1 MGGKDTKVVN
11 TDATRSTPRGNRR
24 SAAPIQVALLIE
36 SSRAFGR
43 GVLEEL
49 AECLRERRWMITY
62 QEGGLSELLPEWL
75 ESWQGDGIIARIE
88 DRRIARALVRKRVP
102 IVDLRGVCPIPAVPV
117 VTTDDAEIARLA
129 AAHLRSCGFRHFAY
143 CGYEGAANSQLRGKV
158 FAQFFREAGL
168 PCYMFTVREPHL
180 ATVRAQEQYG
190 WSHREHLIEWL
201 RGLPKPVGV
210 MACNDARGHQLLN
223 AAREIGVS
231 VPDEVAVIG
240 VDNHATVCEL
250 TVPPLSS
257 VEHNTGGI
265 AREALNVLDRM
276 LSGQQPPAAPVLVK
290 PCRVV
295 PRRSTDVLALPDPNL
310 RKAIQ
315 AIRTEPARRID
326 EIARISGLS
335 RRDLERRFAA
345 AFGHSPLQ
353 ETLAVQIQTAKKL
366 LTETDW
372 PLYRVAEAAGYRH
385 AEYFNAAFKRQTGI
399 TPGGYRRQM
408 RRDA

>member
-1 MGGKDTKVVN
+1 MGENAANVGS
-11 TDATRSTPRGNRR
+11 TDVRRSNGRRGRT
-24 SAAPIQVALLIE
+24 SAAPTRVALLIE

-43 GVLEEL
+43 GVLEEI

-75 ESWQGDGIIARIE
+75 ESWEGDGIIARIE
-88 DRRIARALVRKRVP
+88 DRRIAQALVRKRVP
-102 IVDLRGVCPIPAVPV
+102 VVDLRGVCPISGVPV

-143 CGYEGAANSQLRGKV
+143 CGYEGAANSQLRARV
-158 FAQFFREAGL
+158 FAQFFQDAGL
-168 PCYMFTVREPHL
+168 PCHLFKVLEPHL

-190 WSHREHLIEWL
+190 WTHREHLIEWL

-223 AAREIGVS
+223 AARELGVR
-231 VPDEVAVIG
+231 VPDDVAVIG
-240 VDNHATVCEL
+240 VDNHETVCEL

-257 VEHNTGGI
+257 VEHNTRGV
-265 AREALNVLDRM
+265 AREAVRMLDRM
-276 LSGQQPPAAPVLVK
+276 LSGQPPPAAPVLVQ

-295 PRRSTDVLALPDPNL
+295 PRRSTDVLAVPDRNL
-310 RKAIQ
+310 RKAMQ
-315 AIRTEPARRID
+315 AIRSQPHRGVD

-353 ETLAVQIQTAKKL
+353 ETLAVQIHMAKRL

-372 PLYRVAEAAGYRH
+372 PLYRVAEGAGYRH
-385 AEYFNAAFKRQTGI
+385 AEYFNAAFKRQTGV
-399 TPGGYRRQM
+399 TPGSYRRQM
-408 RRDA
+408 QRGA

>member
-1 MGGKDTKVVN
+1 MGEKASNVAN
-11 TDATRSTPRGNRR
+11 TGEARPDRRRGRTPASPTR
-24 SAAPIQVALLIE
+24 VALLIE

-43 GVLEEL
+43 GVLEEI
-49 AECLRERRWMITY
+49 AESLRERRWVITY
-62 QEGGLSELLPEWL
+62 QEGGLSELLPAWL
-75 ESWQGDGIIARIE
+75 RSWEGDGIIARIE

-102 IVDLRGVCPIPAVPV
+102 VVDLRGVCPIPGVPV

-158 FAQFFREAGL
+158 YAEFFREAGR
-168 PCYMFTVREPHL
+168 PCHVFKVREPRL

-190 WSHREHLIEWL
+190 WTHREDLIAWL
-201 RGLPKPVGV
+201 RSLPKPVGV

-223 AAREIGVS
+223 AARDLGVS
-231 VPDEVAVIG
+231 VPDDVAVIG
-240 VDNHATVCEL
+240 VDNHKTVCEL

-257 VEHNTGGI
+257 VEHNTAGV

-276 LSGQQPPAAPVLVK
+276 LSGKPPPAEPVLVK

-295 PRRSTDVLALPDPNL
+295 PRQSTDVLALADPNL
-310 RKAIQ
+310 RKAMH
-315 AIRTEPARRID
+315 AIRTQPPRRVD
-326 EIARISGLS
+326 EIARICGLS

-353 ETLAVQIQTAKKL
+353 ETLAVQIQTAKRL

-372 PLYRVAEAAGYRH
+372 PLYRVAEAAGYRY
-385 AEYFNAAFKRQTGI
+385 AEYFNTAFKRQTGV
-399 TPGGYRRQM
+399 TPGRYRREM